1 MPYNRWNYGNFAPMM
16 LPDVWLYGG
25 FILIVLFFLAL
36 DLGVFNRTPHVV
48 KLSEALGW
56 TAFWVSLAL
65 LFNGFVYV
73 TRGPIAAKEFFA
85 GYLLEQSLSVD
96 NIFVII
102 LILRYFK
109 VAPQY
114 HHKVLF
120 WGIVGALVMRGGMI
134 ALGAFLIHQF
144 DWIFYVFGAFLIFTG
159 VKMAFNDEE
168 AQDLDKNTVVK
179 VARKYLR
186 VTNEYHQDRFS
197 IIKDGARWFTPLFLV
212 LIVVEFTD
220 LIFAVDSIPAIFAVT
235 HDSFIV
241 FTSNVFAV
249 LGLRS
254 LFFAVAGVM
263 GLFHYLKY
271 GLSVILSF
279 IGVKMF
285 IQHWYKLPIDVAL
298 GVIAGVL
305 AISIIASIMFPEKV
319 EEGGDA

>member
-1 MPYNRWNYGNFAPMM
+1 
-16 LPDVWLYGG
+16 
-25 FILIVLFFLAL
+25 
-36 DLGVFNRTPHVV
+36 
-48 KLSEALGW
+48 
-56 TAFWVSLAL
+56 
-65 LFNGFVYV
+65 
-73 TRGPIAAKEFFA
+73 
-85 GYLLEQSLSVD
+85 
-96 NIFVII
+96 
-102 LILRYFK
+102 
-109 VAPQY
+109 
-114 HHKVLF
+114 VLF

-179 VARKYLR
+179 VARRYLR

-197 IIKDGARWFTPLFLV
+197 IIKDGVRWFTPLFLV

-305 AISIIASIMFPEKV
+305 AISIIASIIFPERV